1 MVRSGTADAQSIAS
15 SGPRARTRTA
25 IMTAA
30 LTVWARD
37 FTAALSD
44 IAERAE
50 VSRSTL
56 HRYFPERQDL
66 VDAVLLDSLQT
77 IDTIARA
84 ANDGTR
90 SPLDHLIYL
99 LRSFVEVA
107 DNVVFLFTD
116 PGRFTGNPHWGDTG
130 EASLRPL
137 IAAAQADGALDPDLP
152 TEWVEGIFNA
162 HLYVAATTAQQ
173 ANVPKHVIA
182 DNAIRTFLGGV
193 ATRRPAADEA
203 R

>member
-1 MVRSGTADAQSIAS
+1 M
-15 SGPRARTRTA
+15 
-25 IMTAA
+25 MHAA
-30 LTVWARD
+30 LRVWARD
-37 FTAALSD
+37 FSAALGD

-107 DNVVFLFTD
+107 DSVVFLFTD
-116 PGRFTGNPHWGDTG
+116 PGRFANNPHWADTND
-130 EASLRPL
+130 ASLRAL
-137 IAAAQADGALDPDLP
+137 IAAAQADGSLDPDLP
-152 TEWVEGIFNA
+152 TEWIDGIFNA

-173 ANVPKHVIA
+173 ADVPKHVIA

-193 ATRRPAADEA
+193 APRPDA
-203 R
+203 